1 MAAGRIE
8 GGRLYTLDAMRGL
21 AAIAV
26 AVSHVDPIVPAGHL
40 AVDFFFAL
48 SGLVLGLAYQDR
60 LVRGMSVGAFAR
72 LRVVRLWP
80 LYALGSAIGLI
91 TIVAP
96 VASSLGAV
104 WRPAET
110 LVAVLTAAT
119 MLPNPSAELLFP
131 ANPPA
136 WSLLFELV
144 VNIVFAVWL
153 VRLRTRWLV
162 MVALMGLAGF
172 VVAAVMAGGSNLGWG
187 WPQLPGGMARVA
199 FAFTVGVV
207 LARID
212 PRAVR
217 RVSWMALVPVALLLV
232 PLLSSTRVAS
242 DLATI
247 ALVAPLAVL
256 LGARFELPTRLT
268 RAGAWLGDLSYP
280 LYALHFPLLVPCHR
294 VATALGLSGAAE
306 TMFFLA
312 VAIGCARLAIPLD
325 AEIRRA
331 LTRPRAAIGQCAH
344 ERS

>member
-1 MAAGRIE
+1 MTAGRIE

-21 AAIAV
+21 AAVAV
-26 AVSHVDPIVPAGHL
+26 AVSHADAIVPAGHL

-60 LVRGMSVGAFAR
+60 LARGMSVGTFAR
-72 LRVVRLWP
+72 LRFVRLWP

-96 VASSLGAV
+96 VAAALGGTWQAGD
-104 WRPAET
+104 T
-110 LVAVLTAAT
+110 LVALTTAAAL
-119 MLPNPSAELLFP
+119 LPNPTAELLYP

-136 WSLLFELV
+136 WSLLFELLANV
-144 VNIVFAVWL
+144 AFAGWL

-162 MVALMGLAGF
+162 VVALAGF
-172 VVAAVMAGGSNLGWG
+172 VGFAVAAVAAQGSNLGWG
-187 WPQLPGGMARVA
+187 WPQLPGGMARVT

-217 RVSWMALVPVALLLV
+217 HATWAALVPIALVVA
-232 PLLSSTRVAS
+232 PLLAPTRVAS

-247 ALVAPLAVL
+247 ALVVPVAVL
-256 LGARFELPTRLT
+256 LGARLELPARLRRT
-268 RAGAWLGDLSYP
+268 GAWLGDLSYP
-280 LYALHFPLLVPCHR
+280 LYALHYPLLVPCHR
-294 VATALGLSGAAE
+294 AAAALGLSGAAE
-306 TMFFLA
+306 TLFFVA
-312 VAIGCARLAIPLD
+312 VAIGAARLAIPLD

-331 LTRPRAAIGQCAH
+331 LTRPGLTR
-344 ERS
+344 RRLPS

>member
-1 MAAGRIE
+1 MAAERIE

-26 AVSHVDPIVPAGHL
+26 AVSHVDRIVPAGHL

-60 LVRGMSVGAFAR
+60 LVRGMSVGAFTR

-96 VASSLGAV
+96 VAAALGAA

-110 LVAVLTAAT
+110 LVAVTTAA
-119 MLPNPSAELLFP
+119 MMVPNPSAELLFP

-136 WSLLFELV
+136 WSLLFELL
-144 VNIVFAVWL
+144 VNIAFAAWL
-153 VRLRTRWLV
+153 IWLRTRWLIV
-162 MVALMGLAGF
+162 IALVGLVGF
-172 VVAAVMAGGSNLGWG
+172 GVAAVAAEGSNLGWG
-187 WPQLPGGMARVA
+187 WPQLPGGMARVS
-199 FAFTVGVV
+199 FAFIVGVV

-217 RVSWMALVPVALLLV
+217 RASWAALVPIMLLLV
-232 PLLSSTRVAS
+232 PMVSPSQVAS
-242 DLATI
+242 DLVTI
-247 ALVAPLAVL
+247 ALVVPLAVL
-256 LGARFELPTRLT
+256 LGARFELPARLT

-280 LYALHFPLLVPCHR
+280 LYALHYPLLVPCHR

-306 TMFFLA
+306 TLLFMA

-331 LTRPRAAIGQCAH
+331 LTRPRAAIGMRAH
-344 ERS
+344 DRS